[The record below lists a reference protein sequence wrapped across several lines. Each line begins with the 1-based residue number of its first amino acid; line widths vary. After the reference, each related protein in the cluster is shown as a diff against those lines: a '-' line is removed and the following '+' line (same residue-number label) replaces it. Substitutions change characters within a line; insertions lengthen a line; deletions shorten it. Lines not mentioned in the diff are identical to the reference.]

1 MKPRTALLAALLAAT
16 TAIAGCSGSSSKKAA
31 DSASSSSG
39 TSCTKT
45 TSISIATTPYQDSLI
60 MTLGNKLGWYAKA
73 CLKVTFKN
81 VDFNA
86 SKNFLLF
93 EDVNLQFRA
102 EMFNLFNHTN
112 YSNPDNGV
120 QDEQFGQILSAAGP
134 GREVQF
140 ALKLLF

>member
-1 MKPRTALLAALLAAT
+1 MRKGS
-16 TAIAGCSGSSSKKAA
+16 GCGRQNL
-31 DSASSSSG
+31 G
-39 TSCTKT
+39 WR
-45 TSISIATTPYQDSLI
+45 SISR
-60 MTLGNKLGWYAKA
+60 
-73 CLKVTFKN
+73 CFKN

-86 SKNFLLF
+86 SKNFPFF

-102 EMFNLFNHTN
+102 DMFNLFNHTN

-120 QDEQFGQILSAAGP
+120 QAGQFGQFLSAAGP